1 MVFHRFNDDF
11 LKKKQTDCLEKLKNV
26 EFVQFAGFVVRQRT
40 FERRFREHQFT
51 RGSSLELR
59 RYGLLQ
65 KVERGIVIAGA
76 KLQIQNITSHFCDV
90 LFLF

>member
-1 MVFHRFNDDF
+1 M
-11 LKKKQTDCLEKLKNV
+11 
-26 EFVQFAGFVVRQRT
+26 QFAGFVVRQRT

-76 KLQIQNITSHFCDV
+76 KLQIQNITSLFCDV